1 MIPFALLALGAAS
14 LHDQS
19 LTLLLREK
27 TVDPRVSYL
36 FADARTGRLLDSR
49 WDAADAPAPLG
60 SLVKPFTALAY
71 GEAHHFEYPE
81 VVCRG
86 ARDGC
91 WLERGHGRIGLAEAV
106 AHSCNAYFRVLAQR
120 VDPDAIAILAQ
131 RMGLE
136 PPPTPSPDALVG
148 LGGLWQVSP
157 TAMLRGYR
165 LLLADPNAAEISRGM
180 ALSVRHGTGRGAHAG
195 LVKTGT
201 APCIHPR
208 RATGD
213 GYAIAFFPAGSPRY
227 ALLVRVHGV
236 PGAEAAVELGR
247 MLRLLGQGR

>member
-1 MIPFALLALGAAS
+1 MIPLALLALGAAS

-19 LTLLLREK
+19 LALLLREK
-27 TVDPRVSYL
+27 ATDQRISYL

-49 WDAADAPAPLG
+49 WDAAGQPAPLG

-71 GEAHHFEYPE
+71 GETHQFRYPE
-81 VVCRG
+81 ALCRG
-86 ARDGC
+86 ARDDC
-91 WLERGHGRIGLAEAV
+91 WLERGHGRIGLAEAI
-106 AHSCNAYFRVLAQR
+106 AQSCNAYFRVLAQR
-120 VDPDAIAILAQ
+120 VDPDAIAILAR

-136 PPPTPSPDALVG
+136 PPSAASSDALTG
-148 LGGLWQVSP
+148 LAGLWRVSP
-157 TAMLRGYR
+157 TAMLHGYR
-165 LLLADPNAAEISRGM
+165 VLLADPNTAEIARGM
-180 ALSVRHGTGRGAHAG
+180 ALSARHGTGRGAGAG

-208 RATGD
+208 RAPGD
-213 GYAIAFFPAGSPRY
+213 GYAIAFFPASSPRY